1 MKPKFIRGSDYA
13 FDATTERIF
22 EYSWGNSNVQS
33 VGSILTVRNNSTDK
47 VVYSGRTDSLLLKNV
62 LPANT
67 LTNGILYNATIQV
80 VDRNNNVSTAS
91 DPILFYCFTQP
102 TISITLTNDEVIQ
115 NSSCT
120 VGIIYEQPEG
130 EELQEFKI
138 NLYNGFRELIYTSNM
153 KYDPS
158 STVTLNN
165 LEDGMAYYVEAIC
178 NTINYMTAESGLIRI
193 NVEYIKPDMYA
204 YISVENRFNYGDI
217 VFTSNLVSVEGRS
230 ENPKYINNEYVDT
243 INGTPV
249 IFDESFSL
257 DNNYSL
263 VLKGYDFQKNK
274 IFMILKNRT
283 STVNLKWRTVGDDK
297 WYVELTSQTGNL
309 TNVFMSNHITYIA
322 STKLKIMIRCVDHH
336 FDILIRED
344 DT

>member
-1 MKPKFIRGSDYA
+1 LKPKFIRGSDYA

-22 EYSWGNSNVQS
+22 EYSWSNSNVQS

-47 VVYSGRTDSLLLKNV
+47 IVYTGKTDSLLLKSV

-67 LTNGILYNATIQV
+67 LTNGTLYNATIQV
-80 VDRNNNVSTAS
+80 VDRNNNISTAS
-91 DPILFYCFTQP
+91 DPVLFYCFTQP
-102 TISITLTNDEVIQ
+102 IISITLTNDEVIQ
-115 NSSCT
+115 NSSCA

-243 INGTPV
+243 INGTQV
-249 IFDESFSL
+249 IFDENFSL

-263 VLKGYDFQKNK
+263 VLKGYNFQKNK
-274 IFMILKNRT
+274 IFMTLKNRNNAI
-283 STVNLKWRTVGDDK
+283 SLRWRITESNQY
-297 WYVELTSQTGNL
+297 YVEVSSQTNNL
-309 TNVFMSNHITYIA
+309 INIFMSNHIIYTDTI
-322 STKLKIMIRCVDHH
+322 KLKIMVRCVDHH
-336 FDILIRED
+336 FDIFIRED
-344 DT
+344 VT